1 MAAVKETVLYYTP
14 EKTDKVRILKSV
26 LVRLGI
32 RIKNI
37 GPEQVQEQVGYLAG
51 LPGFAERAAGQT
63 ESAVAGSAVAGGTA
77 DTAGRYTEADRLAD
91 DGTEEAA
98 DDLLDRILGGV
109 QTAVIPEEML
119 VLHNFSGRRLDQL
132 LAELRRAKASVALKA
147 VLTETNCE
155 WTFYELYQEI
165 KKEHEMMHGN
175 RS

>member
-51 LPGFAERAAGQT
+51 LPGFAERAAG
-63 ESAVAGSAVAGGTA
+63 
-77 DTAGRYTEADRLAD
+77 
-91 DGTEEAA
+91 
-98 DDLLDRILGGV
+98 

-165 KKEHEMMHGN
+165 KKEHEMMHGS

>member
-1 MAAVKETVLYYTP
+1 MAAGKETILYYTP

-63 ESAVAGSAVAGGTA
+63 ENAVAGIAAAGKI
-77 DTAGRYTEADRLAD
+77 AG

-98 DDLLDRILGGV
+98 DDFKDQILVGA
-109 QTAVIPEEML
+109 QTAAIPEEML